1 MINPE
6 IEEVNSLVRKYLDI
20 YDFRISPDHL
30 EFYFTIEDMK
40 VFENK
45 FDELRVIMLRKN
57 LIPFVKR
64 KNAEYVLIVV
74 KRQKRKY
81 WGVYVNIILLILT
94 ILSTI
99 WVGMGYYTG
108 YYGATDLPD
117 AILGGFLYF
126 SLPLLTILG
135 SHEMGHYFMARK
147 HRIAASLPFFIP
159 APTILGTLGAFI
171 SLRDPIP
178 DKKSLVDVGLA
189 GPFVGFI
196 VAIPVTIIGIILGNT
211 IPPHVDFEAINK
223 YYEYQMPLIYQFITL
238 FIPSSGYIHP
248 VAVAGWVGFVVTAI
262 NLIPMGQLDGGHAA
276 RALLGEKTKYMSYA
290 MAAFL
295 IGMGLLY
302 PGWLIFGLL
311 VILLGLRHPP
321 PLNEVVKLDKK
332 RIAVAITGF
341 LLFTITFVPVPIQYV
356 EIPEHVSMN
365 VEIGSN
371 ILIENYTNYT
381 DMYIKIVNSGKM
393 RENIT
398 VNISGDF
405 SMKKNEFVFSL
416 DKGGNRSIE
425 EKIWMIDKGTH
436 IMKIHLK
443 TKTGKSIWRNFT
455 INCFVESSHFYFS
468 PSLVHDY
475 RFNTTLVNTG
485 ENRTLNIFSLNNVSF
500 NITNLGGKSIE
511 MEKNTMVN
519 LEFVVM
525 GSTTI
530 VAVDYHTYE
539 CSLLKIETGI

>member
-6 IEEVNSLVRKYLDI
+6 IEEVNSIVRRYLDV

-30 EFYFTIEDMK
+30 EFYFTISDEES
-40 VFENK
+40 FEKN
-45 FDELRVIMLRKN
+45 FDEMRVLMLKRN
-57 LIPFVKR
+57 LIPFIKR
-64 KNAEYVLIVV
+64 KNAEYVLMIV
-74 KRQKRKY
+74 KRPKKKY
-81 WGVYVNIILLILT
+81 WSVYVNIILLIST

-99 WVGMGYYTG
+99 WVGMGYYVG
-108 YYGATDLPD
+108 YYGSTDLPHE
-117 AILGGFLYF
+117 ILGGFLYF

-147 HRIAASLPFFIP
+147 HKIAASLPFFIP

-178 DKKSLVDVGLA
+178 DRKSLVDVGLA

-196 VAIPVTIIGIILGNT
+196 VAIPVTIIGMILGNI
-211 IPPHVDFEAINK
+211 IPPHVDFEAINA
-223 YYEYQMPLIYQFITL
+223 YYEYQMPLIYQFISL

-248 VAVAGWVGFVVTAI
+248 VAIAGWVGFVVTAI

-276 RALLGEKTKYMSYA
+276 RALLGERTKYMSYA

-295 IGMGLLY
+295 IAMGLLY

-321 PLNEVVKLDKK
+321 PLNEIVKLDKK

-341 LLFTITFVPVPIQYV
+341 LLFSITFVPVPIQYV
-356 EIPEHVSMN
+356 EIPEKVAMN
-365 VEIGSN
+365 VQIGSN

-381 DMYIKIVNSGKM
+381 DLEIKITNSGEM

-398 VNISGDF
+398 LNISGEF
-405 SMKKNEFVFSL
+405 SMKNNKFVFSL

-425 EKIWMIDKGTH
+425 ERLWMIDKGRHTL
-436 IMKIHLK
+436 KIHLK
-443 TKTGKSIWRNFT
+443 TKTGKSIWRNST
-455 INCFVESSHFYFS
+455 IDCFIESSHFYFS
-468 PSLVHDY
+468 PSVVHNY
-475 RFNTTLVNTG
+475 RFNTTLVNRG
-485 ENRTLNIFSLNNVSF
+485 ENRTLNIFTLNNVSF
-500 NITNLGGKSIE
+500 NITNMKGKVIRIGGDTT
-511 MEKNTMVN
+511 KNM
-519 LEFVVM
+519 EFVVM

-530 VAVDYHTYE
+530 IAVDYSDYE
-539 CSLLKIETGI
+539 CSLLIVKT